1 VFERQRIRWKN
12 HNNGTKFNDILLGKS
27 NKNRLSK
34 KIILSSSLFGKRRD
48 EIVESF
54 FHHQIW
60 FKFGARVAEVS
71 GLSAS
76 FSILLSL
83 FLWFV
88 VKNEKLQNNEAVK

>member
-1 VFERQRIRWKN
+1 LE
-12 HNNGTKFNDILLGKS
+12 
-27 NKNRLSK
+27 
-34 KIILSSSLFGKRRD
+34 KRRD

-76 FSILLSL
+76 FSILLSQ
-83 FLWFV
+83 FFV
-88 VKNEKLQNNEAVK
+88 VCGEKRKTSK